1 MGLIQS
7 CLGKKS
13 NKVGVLSEEEEEAYG
28 KIEEETKK
36 EMEDDIIHTK
46 PLPWLMFCTEPSIT
60 KGANTD
66 EEDSSTVTEVVQK
79 KGGVSF
85 SIEYKSTVPKLPPIN
100 LTRKPKPPDGEDYDI
115 WKGMLPVIF
124 LFCVGGG
131 GGVRIILAC
140 RARRLN

>member
-36 EMEDDIIHTK
+36 EMEDNIIHTK

-60 KGANTD
+60 ANTG
-66 EEDSSTVTEVVQK
+66 EGHGSRVTEVVQK
-79 KGGVSF
+79 KGGVAF

-100 LTRKPKPPDGEDYDI
+100 MTRKPKPPEGENYDI
-115 WKGMLPVIF
+115 WKGILPVIF
-124 LFCVGGG
+124 LFSRGGE
-131 GGVRIILAC
+131 VSLK
-140 RARRLN
+140 